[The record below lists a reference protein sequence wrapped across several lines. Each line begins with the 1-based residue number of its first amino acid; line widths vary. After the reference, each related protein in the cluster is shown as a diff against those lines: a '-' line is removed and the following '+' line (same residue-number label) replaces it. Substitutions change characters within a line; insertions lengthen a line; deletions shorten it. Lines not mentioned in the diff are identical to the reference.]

1 MALINKNTKLKSVKD
16 LINNQEIN
24 LIINILK
31 SIFFGEGNFEP
42 QYVKE
47 YSKNLSKYLQND
59 KKKKILVSCYITL
72 DTINKKYKDNNKCLD
87 IEELNLYIDKKS
99 IKVLSNMLL
108 DILDSL
114 YKEDAELILS
124 ILSKIDLD

>member
-31 SIFFGEGNFEP
+31 SIFFGEGPFEP

-72 DTINKKYKDNNKCLD
+72 DTINKRYKDNNKCLD